1 MKLLLAFIIINFIQ
15 GTAYCIEVE
24 KKDCIKYTLGTQPIR
39 LDDKVFILS
48 VSKAEQLDD
57 SEDSY
62 SIALET
68 ARLDAKSK
76 LANHKKNSNLQGI
89 REIYNCKSGNF
100 VYVGLVEKDEK
111 NAKHLLNQI
120 NESIKALPTIK

>member
-1 MKLLLAFIIINFIQ
+1 MKFLLTFLILNFIQ
-15 GTAYCIEVE
+15 GSVYCVEVE
-24 KKDCIKYTLGTQPIR
+24 KKDCVKYILGTQAIR
-39 LDDKVFILS
+39 LDDKELILS
-48 VSKAEQLDD
+48 VSKAEQLDN

-62 SIALET
+62 SVALEA

-76 LANHKKNSNLQGI
+76 LANYKKNSNLQGV

-100 VYVGLVEKDEK
+100 IYVGLVEKDEK

-120 NESIKALPTIK
+120 NESIKAIPTIK

>member
-1 MKLLLAFIIINFIQ
+1 MKFLLTFLILNFIQ
-15 GTAYCIEVE
+15 GSVYCVEVE
-24 KKDCIKYTLGTQPIR
+24 KKDCVKYILGTQSIK
-39 LDDKVFILS
+39 LHDKEFILS
-48 VSKAEQLDD
+48 VSKAEQLDN

-62 SIALET
+62 SVALEA

-76 LANHKKNSNLQGI
+76 LANYKKNSNLQGV

-100 VYVGLVEKDEK
+100 IYVGLVEKDEK

-120 NESIKALPTIK
+120 NESIKAIPTIK

>member
-39 LDDKVFILS
+39 LDDRELILS
-48 VSKAEQLDD
+48 VSKAELLDD
-57 SEDSY
+57 SDDSF
-62 SIALET
+62 ALAVEA

-76 LANHKKNSNLQGI
+76 LANYKKNSNLQGV
-89 REIYNCKSGNF
+89 REIYNCKSGSF
-100 VYVGLVEKDEK
+100 IYVGLVEKDEK
-111 NAKHLLNQI
+111 NAKHLLNKI
-120 NESIKALPTIK
+120 NESIKTIPTIK

>member
-1 MKLLLAFIIINFIQ
+1 MKFLLIFLTINVIQ
-15 GTAYCIEVE
+15 CPVYCEEVE
-24 KKDCIKYTLGTQPIR
+24 KKVCNKYILGTQTIR
-39 LDDKVFILS
+39 LDDRELILS

-62 SIALET
+62 AIALDI

-76 LANHKKNSNLQGI
+76 LANYKKISNLQGV

-100 VYVGLVEKDEK
+100 IYVGLVEKDEK
-111 NAKHLLNQI
+111 NAKHLLKKI
-120 NESIKALPTIK
+120 NESIKATPTIK

>member
-1 MKLLLAFIIINFIQ
+1 MKFLITFLILNSIQ
-15 GTAYCIEVE
+15 GPVYSIEAE
-24 KKDCIKYTLGTQPIR
+24 KKDCVKYILGTQVVR
-39 LDDKVFILS
+39 FDDKVFILS

-120 NESIKALPTIK
+120 NESIKAIPTIK